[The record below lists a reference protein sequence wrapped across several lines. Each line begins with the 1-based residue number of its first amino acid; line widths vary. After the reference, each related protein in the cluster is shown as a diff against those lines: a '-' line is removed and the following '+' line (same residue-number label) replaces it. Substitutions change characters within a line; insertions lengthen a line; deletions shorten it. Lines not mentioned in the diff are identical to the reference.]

1 MINVDVVC
9 EDQLWKTKIKS
20 PSIYFKKK
28 LKILN
33 KFFKFKKKKNFTILL
48 TNNRK
53 IKKLNRKFRNK
64 NNATDVLSFPFFNI
78 NQLGK
83 IKEKTLYLG
92 DIAISYQFVNFR
104 SKISNFKLEFDK
116 LWIHGYLHLLGYD
129 HKKDKDYKKM
139 NKKENNILKLFYKTN

>member
-1 MINVDVVC
+1 MINVDVVF
-9 EDQLWKTKIKS
+9 EDKLWKTKIKI
-20 PSIYFKKK
+20 PSVYFKKK

-33 KFFKFKKKKNFTILL
+33 KFFKFKKKNNFTILL
-48 TNNRK
+48 TNNQK
-53 IKKLNRKFRNK
+53 IKKLNKKFRNQNK
-64 NNATDVLSFPFFNI
+64 ATDVLSFPFLDI
-78 NQLGK
+78 NQLSK